1 MNINPNIEPMS
12 CKAGDLDLLK
22 NNAYT
27 NYVAQEKF
35 DGHRAIMLVKDGKA
49 HFYSRRDSDITGEK
63 EDNTDKL
70 HFFKNLNFK
79 SILGKG
85 EYIFDGEL
93 VLKFENSDSSKVQHL
108 LGSTPERA
116 FKLWYEDG
124 YELVY
129 KIFDVLKW
137 DDKDTTG
144 LSLEERIDFLNL
156 FDIILDDIPVP
167 INIMVVPFYTDKVR
181 DSLFSYKIVKFLPSH
196 PSYEELLQEIYS
208 RGGEGIILKDLDSPY
223 EFKRSKHWLKFKK
236 VQTADLVIMGFVKP
250 KKEYTGKFSID
261 ELQLRGWEYWED
273 GQPVSKTYAK
283 GWVGGIKLGAYK
295 DGKLKYVC
303 TVKGFSDEVQ
313 SMIKNMDLSN
323 VVVEVNFQDI
333 INSKT
338 KSLRHPRFSQFR
350 YDKETKDCLWDNIGN
365 S

>member
-1 MNINPNIEPMS
+1 MS
-12 CKAGDLDLLK
+12 CYAG
-22 NNAYT
+22 NADGLRDATYS

-35 DGHRAIMLVKDGKA
+35 DGHRAVMLIKDGKA
-49 HFYSRRDSDITGEK
+49 HFYSRRNSDITGEK
-63 EDNTDKL
+63 EDNTSKL
-70 HFFKNLNFK
+70 RFFENIDYGC
-79 SILGKG
+79 ILGNG

-93 VLKFENSDSSKVQHL
+93 VLKFANSDSSKVQRL

-124 YELVY
+124 YELIY
-129 KIFDVLKW
+129 KVFDVLKW
-137 DDKDTTG
+137 DDKDTTVF
-144 LSLEERIDFLNL
+144 SLEKRIDFLNL
-156 FDIILDDIPVP
+156 FDTLLDCIPVP
-167 INIMVVPFYTDKVR
+167 INIMVVPFYANKVR
-181 DSLFSYKIVKFLPSH
+181 DSLSNHKIVKFLPS
-196 PSYEELLQEIYS
+196 YEDLLQDIYS

-236 VQTADLVIMGFVKP
+236 VQTADLVIMGFVRP
-250 KKEYTGKFSID
+250 KKEYTGKFSVD

-273 GQPVSKTYAK
+273 GEPVSKTYAK

-313 SMIKNMDLSN
+313 QMIKNMDLSN
-323 VVVEVNFQDI
+323 VVVEVNFQNV
-333 INSKT
+333 INPET

-350 YDKETKDCLWDNIGN
+350 YDKETSDCLWEAVGN

>member
-1 MNINPNIEPMS
+1 MVINPNIEPMS
-12 CKAGDLDLLK
+12 CYAGSIEGLRDG
-22 NNAYT
+22 AYL

-49 HFYSRRDSDITGEK
+49 HFYSRRNSDITGEK
-63 EDNTDKL
+63 EDNTNKL
-70 HFFKNLNFK
+70 HFFKSLNFE
-79 SILGKG
+79 SMLGKG

-108 LGSTPERA
+108 LGSTAERA

-137 DDKDTTG
+137 DNRNLVLLPLK
-144 LSLEERIDFLNL
+144 ERLNYL
-156 FDIILDDIPVP
+156 NIFNKYLNKVTVP
-167 INIMVVPFYTDKVR
+167 INIMVVPLYVNDTALLKYDF
-181 DSLFSYKIVKFLPSH
+181 VKLS
-196 PSYEELLQEIYS
+196 PSYTELLKDVYKN
-208 RGGEGIILKDLDSPY
+208 GGEGIILKDINSPY
-223 EFKRSKHWLKFKK
+223 EHKRSKHWLKFKK

-250 KKEYTGKFSID
+250 KKEYTGKFSVD
-261 ELQLRGWEYWED
+261 ELQLRGWEYWE
-273 GQPVSKTYAK
+273 GNEPVSKTYAN

-295 DGKLKYVC
+295 NDKLKYVC

-313 SMIKNMDLSN
+313 NMIKNMDLSN
-323 VVVEVNFQDI
+323 VVVEVHFQDI
-333 INSKT
+333 INPKT

-350 YDKETKDCLWDNIGN
+350 YDKETKECLWDTIGN